1 MEDLEKEYMHL
12 HNQEQDILKNLK
24 RQKDE
29 DLLKGQAEKN
39 QKAFWDRTPEFR
51 FVLQKAFSSSNR
63 LPQHMLN
70 AVDVPVVL
78 YDMQFGNSGKSAKK
92 HSKDSKKS
100 DEDSDEE
107 WLRISQMHRRIATF
121 RDKSIDKWQRKT
133 QVTTGAAAIKGKLLA
148 FNLNVSEQV
157 ASYMRDPNR
166 MMKQMQLSRSTVG
179 VFGTV
184 ESFDESFS
192 FSFKNDAKFMA
203 R

>member
-1 MEDLEKEYMHL
+1 MLYEEEGEGDTPNYSHKDAEMEDLEKEYMHL

-39 QKAFWDRTPEFR
+39 QKWFYT
-51 FVLQKAFSSSNR
+51 
-63 LPQHMLN
+63 
-70 AVDVPVVL
+70 
-78 YDMQFGNSGKSAKK
+78 DMQFGNSGKSAKK